1 MRINQAI
8 VLAAGIGKR
17 LRPLTLTTPKPLLPI
32 QGRPILETVL
42 KRLQKHGVQKII
54 VNTHYL
60 ADQLH
65 HYLRKTWGDQIIIS
79 HEPDLLETG
88 GAVVNV
94 LSKFSDQPFF
104 AINADIWWQESEVL
118 SLLQSLESRWNDTTM
133 DALLAL
139 NPKDYAIGFNGDGD
153 YHLKDDLRLQY
164 RDPNTAAP
172 YIFSGVRI
180 LHPRLFEGIEPGFLP
195 QTVLFHQAEAKQ
207 RLYGLVHSEK
217 WCDIGTL
224 NAYQALQDYLS
235 SS

>member
-17 LRPLTLTTPKPLLPI
+17 LRPLTLTTPKPLLSI
-32 QGRPILETVL
+32 QGKPILEVVL
-42 KRLQKHGVQKII
+42 KRLQDHGVEKII

-65 HYLRKTWGDQIIIS
+65 KYLKEIWGNQVIIS
-79 HEPDLLETG
+79 HEQNLLETG

-94 LSKFSDQPFF
+94 LAEFSNQPFF
-104 AINADIWWQESEVL
+104 AINADIWWQESEAE
-118 SLLQSLESRWNDTTM
+118 SLLQSLESAWNETTM

-139 NPKDYAIGFNGDGD
+139 IPKDHAIEFTGDGD
-153 YHLKDDLRLQY
+153 YYLKDDLRLQY
-164 RDPNTAAP
+164 RASNTVAP

-180 LHPRLFEGIEPGFLP
+180 LHPRLFKGIEPGFLP
-195 QTVLFHQAEAKQ
+195 QPVLFHQAEARQ
-207 RLYGLVHSEK
+207 RLYGLVHSQK

-224 NAYQALQDYLS
+224 NAYQALQNHLLS
-235 SS
+235 